1 MNKQQKDQEREAEKR
16 YKYFRFD
23 CEMRSKA
30 VEIAMSLPTSK
41 NVKSLLENSRKISSY
56 IFNIADLP
64 EEKK

>member
-41 NVKSLLENSRKISSY
+41 NAKSLLENAE
-56 IFNIADLP
+56 NIAKYVFGISEP
-64 EEKK
+64 VKQKK

>member
-1 MNKQQKDQEREAEKR
+1 MNKQQKDQEREDQKR
-16 YKYFRFD
+16 YKYLRFD

-30 VEIAMSLPTSK
+30 AEIAMSLPTSK
-41 NVKSLLENSRKISSY
+41 NVKSLLENSRKISNY